1 MGFNLLEK
9 KGLSKCLIDKDIDP
23 EKFHIHISEIEPGK
37 SSHAQHIHKGIE
49 AIYIFEG
56 DGNMEVESQNYPIA
70 PNETIILDAS
80 KLHVFTNTGKKTLR
94 YMVIKVD

>member
-1 MGFNLLEK
+1 M
-9 KGLSKCLIDKDIDP
+9 
-23 EKFHIHISEIEPGK
+23 
-37 SSHAQHIHKGIE
+37 SSHDQHVHKGIE

-56 DGNMEVESQNYPIA
+56 NGNVEVESQNYQVG

-80 KLHVFTNTGKKTLR
+80 KVHVFMNTGKKSLR